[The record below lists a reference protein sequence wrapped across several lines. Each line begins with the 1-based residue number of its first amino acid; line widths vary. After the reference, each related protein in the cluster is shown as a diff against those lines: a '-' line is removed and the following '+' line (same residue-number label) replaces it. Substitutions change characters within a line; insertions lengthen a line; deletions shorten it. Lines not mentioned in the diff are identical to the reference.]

1 MLRLKLEKQ
10 TAYVEYRPRDLG
22 FDKQIE
28 RCTAIVSVEQICDGD
43 IEEPCN
49 GEKLAR
55 RHPVDTLLDLMDL
68 LITDPKLLS
77 YLPLGHACPQAQL
90 FDSVPDE
97 TVDVRTSG
105 PAHARRSL
113 PSGGFESCGDAGRGK
128 GRHREVGEL
137 ARP

>member
-1 MLRLKLEKQ
+1 MLRLKREKRA
-10 TAYVEYRPRDLG
+10 AYIEYRRRGLG

-28 RCTAIVSVEQICDGD
+28 RCTAIISVEQTCDWD

-55 RHPVDTLLDLMDL
+55 RYPVDTLLDLMDL
-68 LITDPKLLS
+68 LISDAKLLS
-77 YLPLGHACPQAQL
+77 YLPLGHAGPQAQL

-105 PAHARRSL
+105 PAHARHSF